1 MIYEFPEEFIV
12 PVVYV
17 KDLKDN
23 DIYRD
28 KKFKALHEDKL
39 LIPDQELQGD
49 GIFLAEIDIYG
60 AFQNKNINDLKMEG
74 ELLQEFFQEPM
85 IKYDIVEESL
95 KDENIKGILSDI
107 DEEYANNETLSM

>member
-28 KKFKALHEDKL
+28 KKFKDLHEDKL
-39 LIPDQELQGD
+39 LIHDQELQGD

-60 AFQNKNINDLKMEG
+60 AFQNKDINDLKMERK
-74 ELLQEFFQEPM
+74 LVQEFFQEPM

-95 KDENIKGILSDI
+95 KDENIK
-107 DEEYANNETLSM
+107 

>member
-23 DIYRD
+23 NINRD

-39 LIPDQELQGD
+39 LIPDQELQEE
-49 GIFLAEIDIYG
+49 GIFLAEIDIFG
-60 AFQNKNINDLKMEG
+60 AFQNKDINDLKVEE
-74 ELLQEFFQEPM
+74 ELLQEFFQAPM
-85 IKYDIVEESL
+85 IKYDKDEESL
-95 KDENIKGILSDI
+95 KNENIKSILSDI
-107 DEEYANNETLSM
+107 DNEYANNETLSI